1 VDREGAG
8 DVDTGA
14 AGGVRQEL
22 VPRITRRLRLS
33 NAEAKLASWLLAGV
47 ESLGGRSPAGGPDV
61 AAWSSVQPWLAHED
75 AFRLADLLR
84 ARADRGLGDTRAAAW
99 VTTQLERPRHELDP
113 PPLVTGDNLI
123 SMGLSE
129 GKLVGRLL
137 AEVRRRQLDGELASR
152 DAAIAWVRSRS
163 A

>member
-1 VDREGAG
+1 
-8 DVDTGA
+8 
-14 AGGVRQEL
+14 
-22 VPRITRRLRLS
+22 
-33 NAEAKLASWLLAGV
+33 
-47 ESLGGRSPAGGPDV
+47 
-61 AAWSSVQPWLAHED
+61 VQPWLAHED